1 MKILPLLVALL
12 AVAARAVDVSG
23 TYENAGSMI
32 GAPPGAGAT
41 SLQGLLG
48 LNFDHELTRAIH
60 SETSR
65 VEIRQTDSQF
75 GIVCRKDDGTVAWS
89 GYWQRNVGYDWDRD
103 KVSLLFRAPRFKE
116 DGFLF
121 KVSLVGDRRMLL
133 VDVIRVNTT
142 YFGPMGESLGT
153 FIFDRV
159 PDARVAA
166 R

>member
-1 MKILPLLVALL
+1 MKRLLLLGML

-23 TYENAGSMI
+23 SYENAGSMI
-32 GAPPGAGAT
+32 AAAPAT
-41 SLQGLLG
+41 GDISLQGLLG

-60 SETSR
+60 CETSR
-65 VEIRQTDSQF
+65 VEIKQTDSQF
-75 GIVCRKDDGTVAWS
+75 GIVCKKDDGTVTWS
-89 GYWQRNVGYDWDRD
+89 GYWQRNVGYDWDSE
-103 KVSLLFRAPRFKE
+103 KVSLLFRTPRFKQ

-121 KVSLVGDRRMLL
+121 KVSLAGNRRMLL
-133 VDVIRVNTT
+133 VEVLRINST

-166 R
+166 H